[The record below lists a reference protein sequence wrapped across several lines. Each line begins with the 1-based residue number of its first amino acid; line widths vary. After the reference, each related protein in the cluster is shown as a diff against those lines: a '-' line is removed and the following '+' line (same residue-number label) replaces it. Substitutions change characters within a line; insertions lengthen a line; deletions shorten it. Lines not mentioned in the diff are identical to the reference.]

1 MSENS
6 EPPVNWSE
14 AEVAELEALE
24 ARNNA
29 LPLDAP
35 RALLSIR
42 LSVLTEHTTSPVRQE
57 LDLRRHAADSMLRVV
72 GVARDLN
79 VSATKIPPWKRKE
92 LGHWL
97 NDRIPE
103 FDVLL
108 FWKLDR
114 FVRRILDLQVMIE
127 WCQKFDKGLQSLNDP
142 IDLRSQ
148 RGKNVVALIAGMAEI
163 EAANTGTRVASLWQY
178 NKTQEKWLIGK
189 PPYGYRTKRIDKEV
203 KVVIDPSQQKVI
215 RWMAS
220 AVIRGRTVGK
230 CTTILNRA
238 GAPSPAGKKW
248 DATGVKRV
256 LRNPAIKGLRVESIK
271 KPGKSRESRP
281 LLDSNGHP
289 IRVADPIIGDDVF
302 DAVQEALD
310 SRRRRFTPKTQG
322 STKFLGVIICAN
334 ERTGGECGNN
344 LRVYNVKNRPNG
356 KQYTYL
362 RCDKCTGAAFP
373 PDQVYS
379 ALKNAVIDHLGDY
392 PVEYREYAR
401 GAEIRAEMKRLE
413 GAIRYYMDSLEPGG
427 RFAKAGFVRD
437 KAEKTLDSLAK
448 EMEKIDP
455 ESTKDRWILSRD
467 GKTYREIW
475 ESGTP
480 EDIAVDLR
488 RADIKFA
495 LRKIDGEIDS
505 ELRIPADV
513 EERLPIRE
521 DEFKSKF

>member
-1 MSENS
+1 MPDQLVQALARVVRGGDVVSSDSGIKQRYSSGVSENS

-238 GAPSPAGKKW
+238 EPPAP
-248 DATGVKRV
+248 
-256 LRNPAIKGLRVESIK
+256 
-271 KPGKSRESRP
+271 
-281 LLDSNGHP
+281 
-289 IRVADPIIGDDVF
+289 
-302 DAVQEALD
+302 
-310 SRRRRFTPKTQG
+310 QG
-322 STKFLGVIICAN
+322 
-334 ERTGGECGNN
+334 R
-344 LRVYNVKNRPNG
+344 
-356 KQYTYL
+356 
-362 RCDKCTGAAFP
+362 
-373 PDQVYS
+373 
-379 ALKNAVIDHLGDY
+379 
-392 PVEYREYAR
+392 
-401 GAEIRAEMKRLE
+401 
-413 GAIRYYMDSLEPGG
+413 
-427 RFAKAGFVRD
+427 
-437 KAEKTLDSLAK
+437 
-448 EMEKIDP
+448 
-455 ESTKDRWILSRD
+455 
-467 GKTYREIW
+467 
-475 ESGTP
+475 SGTP
-480 EDIAVDLR
+480 PE
-488 RADIKFA
+488 
-495 LRKIDGEIDS
+495 
-505 ELRIPADV
+505 
-513 EERLPIRE
+513 
-521 DEFKSKF
+521 